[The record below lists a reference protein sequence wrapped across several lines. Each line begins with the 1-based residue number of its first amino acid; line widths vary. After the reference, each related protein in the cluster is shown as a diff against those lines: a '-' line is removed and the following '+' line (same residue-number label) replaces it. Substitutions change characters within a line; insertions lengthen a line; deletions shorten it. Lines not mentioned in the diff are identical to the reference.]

1 MNVHKI
7 KTPIK
12 PVPRSRPFLIHQLCI
27 LSPLFC
33 SATSLINQFSVYAF
47 SNFVINF
54 QLPQK
59 NMLVNINLFI
69 GVLLDLWINLR
80 WFANFCGASQ
90 VVLMVKNFPA
100 NSGDAGDE
108 GFIPGFDPWAW
119 KILWRRK
126 WQPAP
131 IFLPGKSHRL
141 RSLVGYSPW
150 DPEKMDM
157 TEGTEHTCK
166 M

>member
-1 MNVHKI
+1 MNVHKM

-12 PVPRSRPFLIHQLCI
+12 PVPRSRPFFIHQLCI

-54 QLPQK
+54 QLPPK
-59 NMLVNINLFI
+59 NGLVNVHLFI

-80 WFANFCGASQ
+80 WFANFWGASQ
-90 VVLMVKNFPA
+90 VVLVVKNRPA
-100 NSGDAGDE
+100 NAGDARDE
-108 GFIPGFDPWAW
+108 GLIPGFDPWAG
-119 KILWRRK
+119 KIPWRRK

-141 RSLVGYSPW
+141 RSLVSYSPW
-150 DPEKMDM
+150 DPEKLYM
-157 TEGTEHTCK
+157 TEGTEHICK

>member
-1 MNVHKI
+1 MFTKWRH
-7 KTPIK
+7 PIK
-12 PVPRSRPFLIHQLCI
+12 PSPRSRSFFIHQLCT

-47 SNFVINF
+47 SSFVINF

-59 NMLVNINLFI
+59 NGLVSITLFI

-80 WFANFCGASQ
+80 WFANFWEASQ
-90 VVLMVKNFPA
+90 MVLVVKNSPDNA
-100 NSGDAGDE
+100 GDARDE
-108 GFIPGFDPWAW
+108 GLIPGFNPWAG
-119 KILWRRK
+119 KIPWRRK
-126 WQPAP
+126 WQPAW

-150 DPEKMDM
+150 NPEKLDM